1 MCTGV
6 YFNHVTDRKSQ
17 IAFYTKSAV
26 DASSMHRRDL
36 TVICKQQK
44 RAMADFITRYSPK
57 EWKTA
62 ALTLHG
68 LKINSV
74 RNNTGTLVNTCF
86 VLHTFN
92 LSNT

>member
-44 RAMADFITRYSPK
+44 RAMADFITR
-57 EWKTA
+57 
-62 ALTLHG
+62 
-68 LKINSV
+68 
-74 RNNTGTLVNTCF
+74 
-86 VLHTFN
+86 
-92 LSNT
+92 